1 MLQMLQVYVCVFVQ
15 CWCTRECFC
24 VLKDAV
30 LCVGKSMCMYVCV
43 CCRTGVCVS
52 MYVCVCMCIVSV
64 CVCVSV
70 FIDGRRETSRKF
82 SDQQKQQQTLPR
94 QLNKS
99 ARESEMSGSKPAN
112 CHWARTI
119 VFHFASLS
127 RQASLSRGMLFN
139 FPFD

>member
-1 MLQMLQVYVCVFVQ
+1 MCLFSVGVRVNVCVFLKMPCCVWEKV
-15 CWCTRECFC
+15 CACMCVFVAVRECE
-24 VLKDAV
+24 
-30 LCVGKSMCMYVCV
+30 
-43 CCRTGVCVS
+43 
-52 MYVCVCMCIVSV
+52 YVCVCMYVYCVCV

-112 CHWARTI
+112 CHRARTI